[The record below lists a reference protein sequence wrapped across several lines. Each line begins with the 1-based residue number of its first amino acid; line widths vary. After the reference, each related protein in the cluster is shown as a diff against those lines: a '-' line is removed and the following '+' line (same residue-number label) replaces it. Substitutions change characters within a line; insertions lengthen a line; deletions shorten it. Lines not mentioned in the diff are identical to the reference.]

1 MTYNEIISQV
11 ALSTGLSEV
20 LVNRAYKS
28 YWRAI
33 NEYIASLPLMED
45 LSDKEFVQLRPNIN
59 IPSIGKLYVTLKKY
73 QSVKRHYND
82 YIKNRHQKDNNYAI
96 KD

>member
-11 ALSTGLSEV
+11 AISTGLSEV
-20 LVNRAYKS
+20 LVNRVYKS

-82 YIKNRHQKDNNYAI
+82 YIKKQTPKG
-96 KD
+96 